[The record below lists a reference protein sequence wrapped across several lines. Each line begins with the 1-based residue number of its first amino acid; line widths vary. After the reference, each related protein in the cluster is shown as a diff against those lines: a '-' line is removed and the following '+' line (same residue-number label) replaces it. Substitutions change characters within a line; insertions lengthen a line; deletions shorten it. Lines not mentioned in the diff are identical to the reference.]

1 MGETVK
7 LDVYKI
13 DGTATGEQ
21 VELSDKVFGIEPNK
35 HAIWAA
41 VTAEMANQRQGT
53 AATKTRTMVSGG
65 GKKPWKQKGRGGARA
80 GSTRSPIWV
89 GGGRVFGPHPRLY
102 KTEVPKKLGRLA
114 RRSVLSFKAK
124 NNAIRV
130 VEDFKFEAPKTARVI
145 EVLGKFEFVGKK
157 ALFLTGPTDQA
168 LVLSCRNVPTLS
180 VREASSFSTRD
191 VLSADVLIIQKTG
204 LSTIQE
210 VLDK

>member
-21 VELSDKVFGIEPNK
+21 VELSDSIFAIEPND

-53 AATKTRTMVSGG
+53 SATKTRTMVSGG

-89 GGGRVFGPHPRLY
+89 GGGRVFGPHPRQY
-102 KTEVPKKLGRLA
+102 KTEVPKKLSRLA
-114 RRSVLSFKAK
+114 RRSALSYKAK
-124 NNAIRV
+124 DQAIRV
-130 VEDFKFEAPKTARVI
+130 VEDFTFEAPKTGRVI
-145 EVLGKFEFVGKK
+145 DVLKKFEFGGKK
-157 ALFLTGPTDQA
+157 ALFLTGATDQT

-180 VREASSFSTRD
+180 VKEASSFSTRD
-191 VLSADVLIIQKTG
+191 VLSADVLIIQKAG
-204 LSTIQE
+204 LSKIQE

>member
-21 VELSDKVFGIEPNK
+21 VELSDKVFGIEPND
-35 HAIWAA
+35 HAIWSA
-41 VTAEMANQRQGT
+41 VTAELANQRQGT

-89 GGGRVFGPHPRLY
+89 GGGRVFGPHPRQY
-102 KTEVPKKLGRLA
+102 KTEVPKKLSRLA
-114 RRSVLSFKAK
+114 RRSVLSYKAK
-124 NNAIRV
+124 DNAIRV
-130 VEDFKFEAPKTARVI
+130 VEDFTFEAPKTGRVI
-145 EVLGKFEFVGKK
+145 DVLNKFEFGGKK
-157 ALFLTGPTDQA
+157 TLFLTGAADQT

-191 VLSADVLIIQKTG
+191 VLLADVLIIQKAG
-204 LSTIQE
+204 LSKIQE

>member
-21 VELSDKVFGIEPNK
+21 VELSENVFGIAPNK

-41 VTAEMANQRQGT
+41 VTAEMTNRRQGT

-89 GGGRVFGPHPRLY
+89 GGGRVFGPHPRFY
-102 KTEVPKKLGRLA
+102 KTELPKKLSRLA

-124 NNAIRV
+124 NSAIRV
-130 VEDFKFEAPKTARVI
+130 VEDFTFEAPKTGRVVD
-145 EVLGKFEFVGKK
+145 VLKKFEFDGKK
-157 ALFLTGPTDQA
+157 TLILTGSLDHALF
-168 LVLSCRNVPTLS
+168 LSCRNVPTLS

-191 VLSADVLIIQKTG
+191 VLAADVLIIQKAG
-204 LSTIQE
+204 LTKIQE